1 MPVRALT
8 SLTTTTGAFAQLSAT
23 SVGEKRITL
32 TIIASTL
39 FNSTS
44 NNLVET
50 TLTAGTYVVMDD
62 PANLYFKAITTGSF
76 VHAFIQ
82 N

>member
-1 MPVRALT
+1 MPARALA
-8 SLTTTTGAFAQLSAT
+8 SLTTATGAFAQLSAT

-32 TIIASTL
+32 TIIANTL
-39 FNSTS
+39 FKANDA
-44 NNLVET
+44 VET
-50 TLTAGTYVVMDD
+50 TLTPGQYVVMDD
-62 PANLYFKAITTGSF
+62 PANLYFKAITTAST

>member
-44 NNLVET
+44 NNLET